1 MGSRGSRQNSRG
13 TPSFLLQLEKK
24 QEILPSMRDEAPFHC
39 GISREIPPSLLSL
52 KRVLDTVDAPQEF
65 PQHTRLHSR
74 VTPSVLPQLQ
84 KSPVF
89 PSSSLHEGP
98 FPFFVGK
105 GILAIPLHLKGRW
118 SQLETRE
125 KLQGSCHHSK
135 RPRCPNP
142 LQINLIPLH

>member
-52 KRVLDTVDAPQEF
+52 KRVLDTVDAPQKV
-65 PQHTRLHSR
+65 PRHNRLHKR
-74 VTPSVLPQLQ
+74 GTPSVPQQLK
-84 KSPVF
+84 KSSVF
-89 PSSSLHEGP
+89 PASSRHEFP
-98 FPFFVGK
+98 FPCFVGE
-105 GILAIPLHLKGRW
+105 GMLAIPLHLKGRW